1 MTTVAVL
8 ITAFVLAAAIERHV
22 AVLTFRAPTT
32 KKGPAQAAIVAG
44 ALTVAYVVGK
54 PGHREQ
60 PWAARSDTGK
70 LYRTPDTGRGMAE
83 GDGDADAV
91 GVGVGLAGTVPV

>member
-1 MTTVAVL
+1 MAVV
-8 ITAFVLAAAIERHV
+8 ITAFVLAADIERHV

-32 KKGPAQAAIVAG
+32 KKGPAQAEIAAG

-54 PGHREQ
+54 PGHKEQ

-70 LYRTPDTGRGMAE
+70 L
-83 GDGDADAV
+83 
-91 GVGVGLAGTVPV
+91 